1 MPRAPVLAFKWIGAC
16 QLGAKRI
23 LRGLLDEV
31 EDLLAMFGGT
41 ASIRAIRWI
50 RVTGS
55 FFTFQGAYISARLT
69 RR

>member
-50 RVTGS
+50 V
-55 FFTFQGAYISARLT
+55 
-69 RR
+69 